1 MTGEQLPFVGECLK
15 QSRSGAPFGA
25 ANPAGIARLAQQPDA
40 IAASADTADRSRGI
54 RSTAYSAYWAGR
66 VRPAAH
72 AADRAGWIGSTAY
85 AADWSRRVTGANAAN
100 RSGWIGSSSTWHNGF
115 SL

>member
-1 MTGEQLPFVGECLK
+1 MTGEQLPYVGECLK

-40 IAASADTADRSRGI
+40 IAATNAANRSRRI
-54 RSTAYSAYWAGR
+54 RSTAYS
-66 VRPAAH
+66 
-72 AADRAGWIGSTAY
+72 ADRAGWIGSTAY